1 MSKDAA
7 IPKLLSVFQQYGY
20 EGTTLA
26 RLSEATGLGRASLY
40 HHFPKGKEE
49 MATAVLDYLN
59 QGLQTQILA
68 PLLSDPSEC
77 GEAIRLPGD
86 RIRSMNENLDRFYDQ
101 GEKACLLALLNV
113 GDAHDLFQTQIQQML
128 ELWID
133 SLAKVAIES
142 GVKPKVA
149 RQRSEDAV
157 LQIEGALVVSRGL
170 NNKGIFKRILNHLP
184 EILLAR

>member
-1 MSKDAA
+1 MSKDTA

-26 RLSEATGLGRASLY
+26 RLSAATGLGRASLY

-49 MATAVLDYLN
+49 MASAVLDYLN

-68 PLLSDPSEC
+68 PLHNGAIIPPS
-77 GEAIRLPGD
+77 D
-86 RIRSMNENLDRFYDQ
+86 RIRAMNENLDRFYSQ

-113 GDAHDLFQTQIQQML
+113 GEAHDLFQNQIQQML

-149 RQRSEDAV
+149 RQRAEDAV
-157 LQIEGALVVSRGL
+157 LQIEGALVLSRGL
-170 NNKGIFKRILNHLP
+170 NNQDIFQRVLDHLP
-184 EILLAR
+184 EMLLAQ